1 MSDRPVRPFTQ
12 REERI
17 AHFVI
22 KPFSW
27 ANTCVY
33 RLSGGKIGG
42 RWLRGAPVMLLT
54 TIGRKSGTPRTAP
67 VLYLRD
73 GENVV
78 VVASKGGM
86 SRHPVW
92 YLNLE
97 ADPNVEIEIGRE
109 RKAMTA
115 RRATEEEKGALWPR
129 LVEMYRDFDDYQAR
143 TERNIPVVILSPR

>member
-1 MSDRPVRPFTQ
+1 MSDPSVRQFTPRQ
-12 REERI
+12 ERWLH
-17 AHFVI
+17 AAM
-22 KPFSW
+22 KPLSW
-27 ANTCVY
+27 ANTFVY
-33 RLSGGKIGG
+33 RLSDGKIGG

-54 TIGRKSGTPRTAP
+54 TVGRKSGAPRTVP

-78 VVASKGGM
+78 AVASQAGLT
-86 SRHPVW
+86 RHPVW

-97 ADPNVEIEIGRE
+97 ANPEVTVEIGSEKRE
-109 RKAMTA
+109 MTA
-115 RRATEEEKGALWPR
+115 RRATDEEKAALWPR